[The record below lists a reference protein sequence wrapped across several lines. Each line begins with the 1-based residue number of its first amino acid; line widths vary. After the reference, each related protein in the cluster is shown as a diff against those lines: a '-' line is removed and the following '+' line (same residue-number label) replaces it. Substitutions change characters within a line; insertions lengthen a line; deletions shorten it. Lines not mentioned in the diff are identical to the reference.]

1 MESNPAFYQEPED
14 VRVEVGQVGSGPN
27 QEHLTDQVILIFR
40 IINNQCT
47 FNLTNF
53 LTKKIQDST
62 FDLKPVGTLY
72 IFHRRY
78 TLKYRQSNL
87 SFYCLFKR
95 CQSGFRNGFGLESCI
110 DLLKK

>member
-1 MESNPAFYQEPED
+1 MESNPAYYQEPED

-27 QEHLTDQVILIFR
+27 QEHLTDQVILIFE
-40 IINNQCT
+40 IINNQ
-47 FNLTNF
+47 
-53 LTKKIQDST
+53 KVQDST
-62 FDLKPVGTLY
+62 FYLKPVGTLC

-87 SFYCLFKR
+87 SFHCLFKR
-95 CQSGFRNGFGLESCI
+95 CQTGFRNGFGLESCI

>member
-27 QEHLTDQVILIFR
+27 QEHLTDQVILIFE

-47 FNLTNF
+47 FNF
-53 LTKKIQDST
+53 DQKVQDST
-62 FDLKPVGTLY
+62 FYLKPVGTLY

-87 SFYCLFKR
+87 SFHCLFKR